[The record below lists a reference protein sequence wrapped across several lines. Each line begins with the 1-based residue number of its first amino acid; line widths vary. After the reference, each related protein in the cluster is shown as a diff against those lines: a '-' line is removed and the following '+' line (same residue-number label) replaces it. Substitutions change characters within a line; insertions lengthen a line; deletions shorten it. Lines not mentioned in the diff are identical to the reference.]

1 MCREDA
7 FSGTIACQKLNKK
20 KLIGITSVSFP
31 ATPSFIQSLVD
42 TKEIAGTLCLKV
54 LMSDCLEIGY
64 KEGNSD

>member
-7 FSGTIACQKLNKK
+7 LSGTIACQKLNKR
-20 KLIGITSVSFP
+20 KLIGITVSYP

-42 TKEIAGTLCLKV
+42 TEEIAGTLCLKV